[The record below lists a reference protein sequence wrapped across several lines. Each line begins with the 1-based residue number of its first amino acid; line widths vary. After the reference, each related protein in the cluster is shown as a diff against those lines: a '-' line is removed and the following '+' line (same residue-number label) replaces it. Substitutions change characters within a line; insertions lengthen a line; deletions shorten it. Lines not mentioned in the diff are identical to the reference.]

1 MSTSRPEALRAI
13 ALLDEPVRRAL
24 YEWVVAQPQPVGRDQ
39 AAAALGIT
47 RALAAFHL
55 DRLARAGLL
64 ETEFRRLTGRSGP
77 GAGRPAKLY
86 RRSAHEVEL
95 TLPARRYGLA
105 AELFARALERGAVDA
120 ETVTAV
126 AREAGLA
133 LARGDR
139 GRPPK
144 ARALE
149 VLADGGYEPVVDAEG
164 TIRLRNCPFHAL
176 ASTHRQLTCGMNLS
190 LAEGLLEG
198 AGSVG
203 LAAEL
208 DPQPGWCCVVL
219 RDQTAAGSVEDDS
232 ARSAARSS
240 APGATT
246 PP

>member
-1 MSTSRPEALRAI
+1 MSTSRPEALGAI

-86 RRSAHEVEL
+86 RRSAHEVDV

-105 AELFARALERGAVDA
+105 AELFARALERGAADVG
-120 ETVTAV
+120 TVTAV
-126 AREAGLA
+126 AREAGVA
-133 LARGDR
+133 LARGHR
-139 GRPPK
+139 RAGK
-144 ARALE
+144 AGALE
-149 VLADGGYEPVVDAEG
+149 VLSDGGYEPVVDADG

-176 ASTHRQLTCGMNLS
+176 ASMHRGLTCGMNLS
-190 LAEGLLEG
+190 LAEGFLEG
-198 AGSVG
+198 VGSPG
-203 LAAEL
+203 LTAEL

-219 RDQTAAGSVEDDS
+219 RDQTAAGSVEGDS
-232 ARSAARSS
+232 GQSAARSS
-240 APGATT
+240 APGSTT